1 MKHTK
6 LFEEFINKETINE
19 SSTYFANYYR
29 YSNKD
34 VKDIA
39 KKIDTIIVATI
50 SNVQQK
56 NELLDLITDLTDA
69 YHRDMRGEE

>member
-6 LFEEFINKETINE
+6 LFEDFLNKETINE
-19 SSTYFANYYR
+19 SMSLASYYKN
-29 YSNKD
+29 SDKD
-34 VKDIA
+34 VKDVA
-39 KKIDTIIVATI
+39 KKIDAIIDANI

-69 YHRDMRGEE
+69 YHIDMRGEE

>member
-6 LFEEFINKETINE
+6 LFEEFLNKETINE
-19 SSTYFANYYR
+19 SMSLTSYYKN
-29 YSNKD
+29 SDKD
-34 VKDIA
+34 VKDVA
-39 KKIDTIIVATI
+39 KKIDAIIDASI

-56 NELLDLITDLTDA
+56 NDLLDLITDLTDA